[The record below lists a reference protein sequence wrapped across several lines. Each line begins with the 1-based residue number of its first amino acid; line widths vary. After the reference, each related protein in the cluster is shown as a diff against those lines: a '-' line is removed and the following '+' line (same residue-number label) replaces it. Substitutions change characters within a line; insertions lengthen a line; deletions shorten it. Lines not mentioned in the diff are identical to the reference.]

1 MASFSIYHQ
10 KSPSS
15 REEIC
20 VGDNQHEREA
30 VKAAYPSDSWKEKVD
45 KMSPAQITAIY
56 LRLKAQGKLGT

>member
-1 MASFSIYHQ
+1 
-10 KSPSS
+10 
-15 REEIC
+15 